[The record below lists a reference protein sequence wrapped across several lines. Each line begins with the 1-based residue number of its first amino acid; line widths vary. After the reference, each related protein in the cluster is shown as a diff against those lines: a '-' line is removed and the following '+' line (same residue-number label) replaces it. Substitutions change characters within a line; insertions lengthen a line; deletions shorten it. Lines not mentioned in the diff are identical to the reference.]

1 MEMKRLRLGAVCSG
15 FFMATTVM
23 AAPVDDAR
31 LKAMAWLI
39 THQSGDGSWQ
49 GAPGLEMA
57 ETAAAV
63 EALINAGM
71 TKSDTYANGVAWLQN
86 HEAYS
91 TDALARQAIALYK
104 AGRDVSG
111 LMTRLIALRNDTS
124 QSWGAYDHFD
134 GSSPDTSLAL
144 EAIKQTGTTYT
155 SEFNAVCF
163 IYGQQNTDFG
173 WPYIKSDTGIPP
185 SRITPTTFNL
195 IALQRYNGYSVD
207 CTNDQI
213 SNPLSVL
220 SYITSG
226 IAWLKT
232 QQKTPGGG
240 FGEGSA
246 GTILETALAY
256 RALVTVAGAN
266 DPAAVSAQNFLIAQ
280 QQADGSWGG
289 GDALLTTLTLA
300 ALPATTLADTD
311 NDGLPDGTE
320 TQALLGT
327 NPNVPDAFGL
337 LKGNGRSIAG
347 VTTAI
352 PLTKAI
358 IDHPYLSTLT
368 ANDGA
373 PPYSWLVSSGQLPDG
388 LSLNTNT
395 GQITGIPTALGFYNF
410 TYEVLAADMH
420 TSVTSQIEVAEP
432 TEPTQVPALPTW
444 AMLLMAGLLCL
455 IMRHIEQH
463 KTRDLR

>member
-1 MEMKRLRLGAVCSG
+1 MKRLRLGAVCSG

-63 EALINAGM
+63 EALVNAGM

-86 HEAYS
+86 HQAYS
-91 TDALARQAIALYK
+91 TDALARQIIALAK
-104 AGRDVSG
+104 SGRDTSDLVS
-111 LMTRLIALRNDTS
+111 RLIAWRNDEAS
-124 QSWGAYDHFD
+124 PQSSWGAYDHY
-134 GSSPDTSLAL
+134 STSYPDTAMAL
-144 EAIKQTGTTYT
+144 EAIKTSAASYAEEGYSVCNIVAQRNTGD
-155 SEFNAVCF
+155 
-163 IYGQQNTDFG
+163 GG
-173 WPYIKSDTGIPP
+173 WPYFVPPVGYTQP
-185 SRITPTTFNL
+185 SRILSTAYSLIVLNRYSPSSCGPTAISSV
-195 IALQRYNGYSVD
+195 IANGA
-207 CTNDQI
+207 
-213 SNPLSVL
+213 
-220 SYITSG
+220 
-226 IAWLKT
+226 AWLKT

-280 QQADGSWGG
+280 QQADGSWDS

-358 IDHPYLSTLT
+358 IDQPYLSTLT
-368 ANDGA
+368 SNNGA

-432 TEPTQVPALPTW
+432 SEPTQVPALPTW
-444 AMLLMAGLLCL
+444 AMLLMGGLLCL